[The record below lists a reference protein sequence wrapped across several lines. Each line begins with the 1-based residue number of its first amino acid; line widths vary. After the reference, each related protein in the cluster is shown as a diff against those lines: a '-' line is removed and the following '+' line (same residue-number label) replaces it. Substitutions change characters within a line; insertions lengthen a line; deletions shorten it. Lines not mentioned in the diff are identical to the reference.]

1 LFLFVFFIKFLFIFI
16 FLFRVKSRIV
26 SILINCFL
34 KYLSSIIRVLV
45 LELFFIRIIFILF
58 LIMFVFRKSLY
69 NLMFTIYYKRNFSKN
84 SINININ
91 ILIILVLIV
100 FIIAKNNKF
109 YLKIVSK

>member
-1 LFLFVFFIKFLFIFI
+1 
-16 FLFRVKSRIV
+16 
-26 SILINCFL
+26 
-34 KYLSSIIRVLV
+34 
-45 LELFFIRIIFILF
+45 
-58 LIMFVFRKSLY
+58 MFVFRKSLY